1 MTSAAVACLLSTLT
15 ENVYKR
21 IAYVFITLVFGYTTI
36 ANVVERPDGIK
47 IASFFIL
54 VIIVTSF
61 TSRIMRSTELRINKV
76 SLDAQANSF
85 IEGDSDGII
94 RLVAHRPG
102 HIDYAQKAN
111 EAIGI
116 HNVAEEEII
125 FVDVAITDASD
136 FGDEELDV
144 IGERIGRY
152 RVLKCSST
160 AVPNALAA
168 LMLYLR
174 DKTSQI
180 PHLYLGWTEGNPIVY
195 ILKYLFWGEGETAPM
210 TREIL
215 RKAEPNPNKRP
226 RVHVG

>member
-1 MTSAAVACLLSTLT
+1 MTSAAIASFLTTLK
-15 ENVYKR
+15 ESHISRLFY
-21 IAYVFITLVFGYTTI
+21 FFLTLVFCYTTTV
-36 ANVVERPDGIK
+36 NMVERPDGIK

-54 VIIVTSF
+54 VIMITSF

-85 IEGDSDGII
+85 IDAASSGVL

-102 HIDYAQKAN
+102 NVDYAQKAQ
-111 EAIGI
+111 ESVVL
-116 HNVAEEEII
+116 HNISEDEII
-125 FVDVAITDASD
+125 FVEVKISDASD

-144 IGERIGRY
+144 SGELVGKY

-174 DKTSQI
+174 DKTHHI
-180 PHLYLGWTEGNPIVY
+180 PHLYLGWTEGNPLVY
-195 ILKYLFWGEGETAPM
+195 ILKYLVWGEGETAPV

-215 RKAEPNPNKRP
+215 RKAEPSPNKRP
-226 RVHVG
+226 KVHVG